1 GAARLR
7 DTGARARAAIPD
19 PHACAALAA
28 RAAQTRPMDDAP
40 AAGAGVS
47 ALRVGGV
54 AGVGREPAG
63 WALGRGGARC
73 RASGSPRPGRGALV
87 LIACAAWVPRASRG
101 ARTWGRRAAALP
113 AAALALVAVAIGVLG
128 GVSSPRGATAADAG
142 WELFTPARL
151 VELRGAGK
159 PVFV

>member
-1 GAARLR
+1 GARLRRHAAVDDGAARLR

-63 WALGRGGARC
+63 WALGRGG
-73 RASGSPRPGRGALV
+73 RACGAPAPRGRGVGGPGL
-87 LIACAAWVPRASRG
+87 AWRPH
-101 ARTWGRRAAALP
+101 RRAAAR
-113 AAALALVAVAIGVLG
+113 A
-128 GVSSPRGATAADAG
+128 PR
-142 WELFTPARL
+142 PPR
-151 VELRGAGK
+151 
-159 PVFV
+159 